1 MKIHFSQKELKIA
14 SGLFNWMKK
23 DNNNENDIEVLYYA
37 IPNEFQDYV
46 ERNGLDKD
54 IDGSTLL
61 LHENKKSAIAFTEAN
76 MIDIDNEYSG
86 EAVVFEI
93 KTKDLDI
100 NKLKPS
106 SKYKRSSDRIFEY
119 TDKIPYN
126 KLKEV
131 R

>member
-23 DNNNENDIEVLYYA
+23 DNNNDIEVLYYA
-37 IPNEFQDYV
+37 IPNEFQDDV
-46 ERNGLDKD
+46 KKNGLDKD

-61 LHENKKSAIAFTEAN
+61 LHENKESAIDFVKAN
-76 MIDIDNEYSG
+76 MIDIDNEYDG

-106 SKYKRSSDRIFEY
+106 NKYKRSSDRIFEY

>member
-23 DNNNENDIEVLYYA
+23 DNNNDIEVLYYA
-37 IPNEFQDYV
+37 IPNEFQDDV
-46 ERNGLDKD
+46 KKNGLDKD

-61 LHENKKSAIAFTEAN
+61 LHENKESAIDFTKAN
-76 MIDIDNEYSG
+76 MSDIDNEYSG
-86 EAVVFEI
+86 EAIVFEI

-106 SKYKRSSDRIFEY
+106 NKYKHSSDRIFEY
-119 TDKIPYN
+119 TGKIPYN
-126 KLKEV
+126 KLKKV

>member
-23 DNNNENDIEVLYYA
+23 NNNSENDIEVLYYA
-37 IPNEFQDYV
+37 IPNEFQDDV
-46 ERNGLDKD
+46 KKNGLDKD

-61 LHENKKSAIAFTEAN
+61 LHENKESAIDFVKAN

-106 SKYKRSSDRIFEY
+106 NKYKRSSDRIFEY